1 MTALIGRPSKK
12 QKRKKHLAKLTRPAV
27 NIPKPTRR
35 SPRKEPQSNFIRN
48 DVPLLLKSL
57 PEFNITLSKDPTKIT
72 QEEFATLMTKAAQDA
87 GEAYIR
93 REAEKD
99 PEGHFAKTYFTRIET
114 Q

>member
-1 MTALIGRPSKK
+1 
-12 QKRKKHLAKLTRPAV
+12 
-27 NIPKPTRR
+27 
-35 SPRKEPQSNFIRN
+35 
-48 DVPLLLKSL
+48 
-57 PEFNITLSKDPTKIT
+57 
-72 QEEFATLMTKAAQDA
+72 MTKAAQDA